1 MPVRLESLTYEA
13 AFGYNTRNPAFRPR
27 PRPMSDFSS
36 VPAPPNPCPAPRAKQ
51 AMAEAAFGRPFWLT
65 YGANSLMMIAI
76 SLLYRYG
83 DYITCLGGTELELGW
98 IVCAGMCG
106 SLAMR
111 LAQGVGID
119 TYGPRQV
126 WLWSSALFIASCAG
140 HLAVN
145 DINDPI
151 LYVLRI
157 VFQTSVAGFF
167 GASITYIS
175 GRAPVARMAEVV
187 GTLGTSGF
195 IGMVLGPLLGD
206 GLLRGA
212 SIDRGQVDRM
222 FLAAAGLGMVS
233 FVLSW
238 LATHGHPVPPR
249 RKRAPVLWLLRRY
262 HPGAVLLTG
271 VAMGFGL
278 GLPGV
283 FLSRY
288 AAELEIPKLRFFF
301 GVYACIAFVTRLAIR
316 RMPERHGVRPMI
328 LCGLASL
335 VIGML
340 LFLPVRFAWQFVFPA
355 VFIGVAHAMLFP
367 AVIASGS
374 GAFPAR
380 YRGLGTTVMLAMF
393 DLGNLIGSPAIG
405 EILHWSQHFGWPA
418 YPTMFVS
425 VSALLALAALIYAAY
440 SRGPRHSAADAL
452 ASKLP
457 ATPEIEVEAA
467 AAEAGRVVE

>member
-1 MPVRLESLTYEA
+1 
-13 AFGYNTRNPAFRPR
+13 
-27 PRPMSDFSS
+27 MSDLSRVTAPHNS
-36 VPAPPNPCPAPRAKQ
+36 DAGSCAEPATQ
-51 AMAEAAFGRPFWLT
+51 AASEAAFGRRFWLT
-65 YGANSLMMIAI
+65 YGANSLMMVAI
-76 SLLYRYG
+76 SLLFRYG
-83 DYITCLGGTELELGW
+83 DYINCLGGTELELGW
-98 IVCAGMCG
+98 IVCAGMVG

-119 TYGPRQV
+119 TYGPRRI
-126 WLWSSALFIASCAG
+126 WLWSSAFFIASCAG
-140 HLAVN
+140 HLVVR
-145 DINDPI
+145 DIHDTL

-157 VFQTSVAGFF
+157 VYQTSVAGFF

-206 GLLRGA
+206 ELLRGA
-212 SIDRGQVDRM
+212 TIARGQVDRM
-222 FLAAAGLGMVS
+222 FLAAAGLGLVS

-238 LATHGHPVPPR
+238 LATHGHPLPPR
-249 RKRAPVLWLLRRY
+249 RKRAPLFWLLRRY

-288 AAELEIPKLRFFF
+288 AAELGIHKLRLFF
-301 GVYACIAFVTRLAIR
+301 GLYACIAFFTRLAIR

-328 LCGLASL
+328 LIGLASL
-335 VIGML
+335 SLGML
-340 LFLPVRFAWQFVFPA
+340 LFPLVKVDWQFVFPA
-355 VFIGVAHAMLFP
+355 LFIGAAHALLFP
-367 AVIASGS
+367 AVIAGGS

-380 YRGLGTTVMLAMF
+380 YRGLGTTVMLATF
-393 DLGNLIGSPAIG
+393 DLGNLIGAPVIG

-425 VSALLALAALIYAAY
+425 VSLLLALAALVYAAC
-440 SRGPRHSAADAL
+440 SRGPRQAAADVL

-457 ATPEIEVEAA
+457 ATPEIEVETA
-467 AAEAGRVVE
+467 AAELGRET